1 MLLRRAEE
9 EESGV
14 GWSALAVTVGARV
27 EKITVGKN
35 TGGEDEGGSVIVGR
49 IGSVDVRLFFFCQG
63 FFFFGRG

>member
-27 EKITVGKN
+27 EKIMVGER
-35 TGGEDEGGSVIVGR
+35 TGGEDGEGSVIVGR
-49 IGSVDVRLFFFCQG
+49 IGRVIDRLFFFVKV
-63 FFFFGRG
+63 FFGRG